1 MQKDK
6 IFAVIDTNVLV
17 SAYYTL
23 QRLSNPTIILNNIFN
38 KNITPIYNHEI
49 IEEYKEVLSRSKFN
63 FPHQLI
69 EELIDVVLTIGI
81 KINLTVG
88 IKINKKEFSAENFPD
103 PKDIVFYEVKMSK
116 EDSYLVTGNIKHFP
130 QDPMIVTPA
139 EMVEILKEKGLLNE
153 F

>member
-69 EELIDVVLTIGI
+69 EELIDVVLT
-81 KINLTVG
+81 VG
-88 IKINKKEFSAENFPD
+88 TKINKKEISAENFPD

-139 EMVEILKEKGLLNE
+139 EMVEILKEKGLLS
-153 F
+153 

>member
-63 FPHQLI
+63 FQQQLI
-69 EELIDVVLTIGI
+69 DELIDVVLTLG
-81 KINLTVG
+81 V
-88 IKINKKEFSAENFPD
+88 KINKKEFSAEDFPD
-103 PKDIVFYEVKMSK
+103 PKDIIFYEVKMSK
-116 EDSYLVTGNIKHFP
+116 EDSYLVMGNIKHFP